1 MNRYLL
7 EIGVEEFP
15 AKYIKSTQ
23 NQIRNGIDKFLKEN
37 KYSYASMSINSTPRR
52 FAVLIDGISSQAES
66 SVEKVKGPSKKIA
79 YKDGEPSKALLG
91 FLKSKGLKLEDIT
104 FEEVNGEEYVFANIV
119 GKTKDIK
126 EVLKEGIPAMIKAIS
141 NPKAMRW
148 GGKNLRFLRPI
159 RWLVSLLDDEILEFD
174 LEGISVSNKTKG
186 HRTLSSGLV
195 EITKIDEYE
204 EKLEENFVIVS
215 EEKRRN
221 IITRG
226 INILS
231 KEKGGNY
238 LQDEDLLEEIIYI
251 NEYPTP
257 FIGNF
262 GNEYLALPKEVIITP
277 MKDHQRYFP
286 IEDDNGNLLPYFISV
301 RNGDD
306 KGIDNVSKGNEKVLR
321 ARLEDAKFFYNQD
334 ISVNFEDYV
343 EKLNKLGFH
352 DGLGNMYDKTLRL
365 EKLVATIGEKLNAS
379 QESIDIAVRAA
390 HLSKADLITKSVI
403 EFTELQ
409 GIMGRIFALKS
420 GENKLVASA
429 IEEQYM
435 PVQAGAR
442 LPETT
447 AGVILSLA
455 EKIDNIAGLHSLGI
469 KVTGSQDQYGQR
481 RAVLGIINILIENR
495 MSLDLA
501 DAIREALYLYVEG
514 FGETFNYEEVIG
526 DLIAFIKSRYRNKMI
541 EEGYRHDLIDAVLS
555 QEVLD
560 IFIINEK
567 LLSLARLLD
576 NKGFDDLIT
585 KFVRVYNISKKAES
599 LEVREDILKDG
610 DVEIYGLNVDLDEVD
625 KLSNS
630 CKFDEAL
637 AKLVDLIP
645 TVDRYLDNTMINVED
660 EDLKNNRLVLV
671 KNISIRI
678 ESIFNPSLIV
688 RS

>member
-23 NQIRNGIDKFLKEN
+23 NQIRNGIDKFFKEN

-262 GNEYLALPKEVIITP
+262 DNEYLALPKEVIITP

-576 NKGFDDLIT
+576 NSSFDDFIT
-585 KFVRVYNISKKAES
+585 KFVRVYSISKKAES

-610 DVEIYGLNVDLDEVD
+610 DAEIYGLNADLDEVD

-637 AKLVDLIP
+637 AKLIALIP

-660 EDLKNNRLVLV
+660 EDLKNNRLALV